1 MNFIKW
7 FVVSVSSLMT
17 FWVISW
23 LISLF
28 IIKTGIEAV
37 SSIQHDSLES
47 IKKQEIEMKRDMIKD
62 ARALFPVIKS
72 PTKPLK
78 VAEIEFTKPRKSS
91 ISRADK
97 LCNDAIFAAMG
108 DRSDEA
114 KQSKRDACAHNV
126 K

>member
-7 FVVSVSSLMT
+7 FVVIVSSLMT

-28 IIKTGIEAV
+28 FLKTGIEAI

-47 IKKQEIEMKRDMIKD
+47 IKQQEVEMRKDMIKD
-62 ARALFPVIKS
+62 ARALFPVIKPPS
-72 PTKPLK
+72 KPLK
-78 VAEIEFTKPRKSS
+78 VAKIEFTKARKSS
-91 ISRADK
+91 VSRADK

-114 KQSKRDACAHNV
+114 KQAKKDACAHNM